1 MFAWRNAL
9 VAGLAAISFG
19 AAEAALILD
28 TGTPT
33 GTSLLSLT
41 NQGVSVQN
49 LGVTFNVGVDSS
61 ITSVE
66 GWIGAV
72 GASSLGTVQFEL
84 HDGATPGGALL
95 FSSLVAIDG
104 TAEAWRGATGLNW
117 AVAAGDYTLT
127 LIAQPG
133 LGAFMRDGAPSP
145 AGTEWVMNPFGT
157 TTLTTN
163 LGWRIGAE
171 AAAVPE
177 PGSLALLALGL
188 AALGAGAAR
197 QRPTRAG

>member
-28 TGTPT
+28 TGAPA
-33 GTSLLSLT
+33 GTSLISLN
-41 NQGVSVQN
+41 NQGLSYQN
-49 LGVTFNVGVDSS
+49 LGVTFNVAGASS

-66 GWIGAV
+66 GWIGANT
-72 GASSLGTVQFEL
+72 LGDVLFEL
-84 HDGATPGGALL
+84 HDGATPAGTVL
-95 FSSLVAIDG
+95 FSSLVAING

-117 AVAAGDYTLT
+117 GVAAGDYTLT
-127 LIAQPG
+127 LTAQSG
-133 LGAFMRDGAPSP
+133 LGAFMRDGAPNP
-145 AGTEWVMNPFGT
+145 AGTEWVMNSFVGT
-157 TTLTTN
+157 ATLN
-163 LGWRIGAE
+163 NNFGWRVGAE

-188 AALGAGAAR
+188 AALGASAAR
-197 QRPTRAG
+197 RRSA